1 MPINILDLDFAYGDR
16 PIFKGFRFESHAPTV
31 VGRGPS
37 GCGKTTLLKILAGLL
52 QPTKI
57 EHIPRWPSAM
67 MIVQEDALMPWLT
80 GMQNITCF
88 MDISSDEIT
97 NHAFFQRLEP
107 LLSQLAGEMSFGQRR
122 IIELFR
128 AVLGAPALLCLDEPY
143 NFLDPN
149 SREEIATILNDAE
162 IGRKTQLVVSSHY
175 EEDFFG
181 AVKEEFIFDGL
192 LPVRAL
198 EQRGATV

>member
-1 MPINILDLDFAYGDR
+1 M
-16 PIFKGFRFESHAPTV
+16 
-31 VGRGPS
+31 
-37 GCGKTTLLKILAGLL
+37 
-52 QPTKI
+52 
-57 EHIPRWPSAM
+57 
-67 MIVQEDALMPWLT
+67 
-80 GMQNITCF
+80 
-88 MDISSDEIT
+88 
-97 NHAFFQRLEP
+97 
-107 LLSQLAGEMSFGQRR
+107 
-122 IIELFR
+122 FR